1 MIDGNYYLNLR
12 QEEAKKFTKLTEI
25 LPIDDKLLY
34 NGRIY
39 QLTTFDMQ
47 TLNLTRNSLGYPNEY
62 FGSERNLGDANRI
75 NMMDLV
81 KIRSFVKSIEYELD
95 NNLIQTRKMLK

>member
-1 MIDGNYYLNLR
+1 MIDSNYYLNLR
-12 QEEAKKFTKLTEI
+12 QEEAKKFAKLTEI

-34 NGRIY
+34 NGHVY
-39 QLTTFDMQ
+39 QLTIFDMRIF
-47 TLNLTRNSLGYPNEY
+47 NLIRNSLGYLNEY
-62 FGSERNLGDANRI
+62 SGTEKNPGDANRI

-81 KIRSFVKSIEYELD
+81 KIKSFVRSIEYELD